1 MKFQQSSLNLC
12 FAFFQHRRDLEK
24 EVIKISGDDMMSN
37 NDRKLK
43 RKNFALFLAMQ
54 WLLAYSSYSILIIA
68 PKLIREESQSTKKIK
83 SSTEKI

>member
-1 MKFQQSSLNLC
+1 
-12 FAFFQHRRDLEK
+12 
-24 EVIKISGDDMMSN
+24 MMHN

-54 WLLAYSSYSILIIA
+54 WLLVYSSSSILIIA

>member
-1 MKFQQSSLNLC
+1 
-12 FAFFQHRRDLEK
+12 
-24 EVIKISGDDMMSN
+24 MMSN

-43 RKNFALFLAMQ
+43 RKNFALFLAMR